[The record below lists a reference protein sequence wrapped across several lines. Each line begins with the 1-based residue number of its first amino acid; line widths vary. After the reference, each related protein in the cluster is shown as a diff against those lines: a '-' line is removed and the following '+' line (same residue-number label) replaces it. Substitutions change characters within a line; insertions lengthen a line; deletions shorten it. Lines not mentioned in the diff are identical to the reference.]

1 LLFEKVG
8 LVPRRYPLLTRTAAV
23 VLSLTAS
30 GLFAWP
36 SGATAK
42 RSGRPGRVQV
52 GVDVLESEKFA
63 PFRGKHIGLITNHT
77 GLDAQGRSTVDLLS
91 HAAGVQLVALFSP
104 EHGLAGN
111 NDDRVSSTKDA
122 ATGLPIYSLYAET
135 RRPTDAMLQGI
146 DTLVFDVQDAGVRF
160 YTYTATMAYCME
172 EAAKHNIAFYVLDR
186 PNPLGGEIV
195 EGPVLDADKTGFT
208 GYFALPVR
216 YGLTIGE
223 LAQFFNAENHIN
235 CELHVIAMKNWHRNY
250 FFESTG
256 ARWVPPSPNLR
267 TLKGSILYPGLEI
280 LQNAGV
286 SVGRGTETP
295 FEEFGAPW
303 INGDE
308 VAADLNARQLPGL
321 RFTGQP
327 FIPVVGLYGGQ
338 RCGGVAVRVT
348 DKQTVRSMRMG
359 VEIAT
364 ILKKLYPTQFDPA
377 KLVFLV
383 AHAGTIRQLQDG
395 ALPEQIVASWE
406 SQLHD
411 FDALRRKYFLYK

>member
-1 LLFEKVG
+1 
-8 LVPRRYPLLTRTAAV
+8 
-23 VLSLTAS
+23 
-30 GLFAWP
+30 
-36 SGATAK
+36 
-42 RSGRPGRVQV
+42 
-52 GVDVLESEKFA
+52 
-63 PFRGKHIGLITNHT
+63 
-77 GLDAQGRSTVDLLS
+77 
-91 HAAGVQLVALFSP
+91 
-104 EHGLAGN
+104 
-111 NDDRVSSTKDA
+111 
-122 ATGLPIYSLYAET
+122 
-135 RRPTDAMLQGI
+135 MLQGI
-146 DTLVFDVQDAGVRF
+146 DTLVFEVQDAGVRF

-195 EGPVLDADKTGFT
+195 EGPVLDADKTSFT
-208 GYFALPVR
+208 GYFVLPVR

-223 LAQFFNAENHIN
+223 LAQLFNAENHIN

-250 FFESTG
+250 FYESTG

-308 VAADLNARQLPGL
+308 VAADLNARRLPGL

-348 DKQTVRSMRMG
+348 DKQAVRSMRMG

-364 ILKKLYPTQFDPA
+364 ILKKLYPANFDPA
-377 KLVFLV
+377 KLMFLV
-383 AHAGTIRQLQDG
+383 GNADTIRQLQDG
-395 ALPEQIVASWE
+395 AFPEQIVASWAN
-406 SQLHD
+406 QLND
-411 FDALRRKYFLYK
+411 FDAVRRKYFLYK